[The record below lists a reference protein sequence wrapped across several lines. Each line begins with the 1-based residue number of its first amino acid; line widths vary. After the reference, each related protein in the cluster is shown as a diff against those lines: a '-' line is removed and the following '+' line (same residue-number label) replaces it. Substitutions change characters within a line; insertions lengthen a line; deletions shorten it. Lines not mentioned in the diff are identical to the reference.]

1 MKRVIQ
7 IKNLD
12 CPNCAQTLERELL
25 KIDGIDYCEVAFVS
39 QKITLDGEESA
50 IEIAKKQ
57 IASFEEVEIV
67 EEEQPLSE
75 SVLRLKNLH
84 CAACALDLERDLQK
98 IKGVIK
104 AQVDFITQTARVS
117 VRDKKT
123 LLLVVK
129 KINRFEKVE
138 VLNEGEL
145 SLPPSYKK
153 EIIQI
158 ALSAGFFLLA
168 ILFGELWAGKVF
180 EILSYVFFGISYLA
194 VGYPVLFS
202 TAKNVVK
209 GRVFDENF
217 LMTVASIG
225 AFCIGE
231 VVEGVAVMLL
241 YQIGELLQSVAV
253 GASRGSIAA
262 LMDLKSEYANRV
274 LENGEIEKISP
285 EQLKVGDTVLVK
297 TGERVPADGVLL
309 TKSATLDVKS
319 LTGESAYKESEA
331 GAEILSGS
339 INAGGVMTVKTVRAY
354 QDSAAQRI
362 LDLVENST
370 SKKAQ
375 SEKFISKFAR
385 YYTPIVCALA
395 LIIATVAP
403 MIDGVVQTGGFA
415 FINFTD
421 WLKIAL
427 TFLVVSCPCALVISV
442 PLTYFCGIGVCAKRG
457 ILVKGATHLDTLAKT
472 KAFAFDKTGTLT
484 YGNFKIKEIHPIG
497 VEKEKLLSLVA
508 LAEKSSAHPVA
519 KAFSKV
525 KADGVLTNIQEILGM
540 GITAYYN
547 EKTLLVGNKKL
558 LEESGVTAPLY
569 SGAETAVFAALDGV
583 CIGFIEIGDEEK
595 TGAKDVICGLKS
607 LGIQQVCMLTGD
619 LEEKAVTVARSLGL
633 DSVKAGLLPDKKLE
647 ELAMLKKEY
656 GVVSYVGDGVNDA
669 PVMTQADCAVSMG
682 KLGSAAAVE
691 ASDLVLVSDRLE
703 LLLDGLK
710 TARKTRRIVTQN
722 IVFSIV
728 MKVGFMALAAFGIL
742 DLWLAV
748 FADVG
753 VMLLAVLNA
762 LRVRTKNV

>member
-1 MKRVIQ
+1 MKTVIKV
-7 IKNLD
+7 KNLD

-25 KIDGIDYCEVAFVS
+25 NIDGIAYCEVSFVS

-57 IASFEEVEIV
+57 ITSFEEVEIV

-75 SVLRLKNLH
+75 SVLRLENLH

-98 IKGVIK
+98 IKGVEK
-104 AQVDFITQTARVS
+104 AQVDFISQTARVS
-117 VRDKKT
+117 VQDKKT
-123 LLLVVK
+123 LAAVVK
-129 KINRFEKVE
+129 KINRFEKVR

-158 ALSAGFFLLA
+158 ALSVGFFLLA
-168 ILFGELWAGKVF
+168 ILFGELLTGKVF
-180 EILSYVFFGISYLA
+180 EILSYVFFGIAYLS

-217 LMTVASIG
+217 LMSVASIG

-262 LMDLKSEYANRV
+262 LMDLKSEYANRL
-274 LENGEIEKISP
+274 LENGEAEKISP
-285 EQLKVGDTVLVK
+285 EQLKIGDTVLVK

-309 TKSATLDVKS
+309 SKNATLDVKS
-319 LTGESAYKESEA
+319 LTGESAYKESEK
-331 GAEILSGS
+331 GEEILSGS
-339 INAGGVMTVKTVRAY
+339 INVGGVITLKTVREY
-354 QDSAAQRI
+354 QDSAVQKI
-362 LDLVENST
+362 LNLVENST
-370 SKKAQ
+370 SKKAK

-385 YYTPIVCALA
+385 FYTPIVCALA

-403 MIDGVVQTGGFA
+403 MIEGVVQTGGFA
-415 FINFTD
+415 FVNFTY

-442 PLTYFCGIGVCAKRG
+442 PLTYFCGIGVCAKKG
-457 ILVKGATHLDTLAKT
+457 ILVKGATHLDTLAKS

-497 VEKEKLLSLVA
+497 VEKEYLLSLVA
-508 LAEKSSAHPVA
+508 LAEKSSAHPIA
-519 KAFSKV
+519 KAFSAV
-525 KADGVLTNIQEILGM
+525 QTNGVLTDIKEIAGK
-540 GITAYYN
+540 GITACYK
-547 EKTLLVGNKKL
+547 EKTLLVGNDKL
-558 LEESGVTAPLY
+558 LEENVVNAPDYNGV
-569 SGAETAVFAALDGV
+569 ETAIFAALDGV

-595 TGAKDVICGLKS
+595 TGAKEVIQGLKS
-607 LGIQQVCMLTGD
+607 LGIEHVCMLTGD
-619 LEEKAVTVARSLGL
+619 GEKKALSVASTLGL
-633 DSVKAGLLPDKKLE
+633 DGVKAGLLPDKKLE
-647 ELAMLKKEY
+647 EMNCLKEKY
-656 GVVSYVGDGVNDA
+656 GVVTYVGDGVNDA

-703 LLLDGLK
+703 LLIDGLK

-722 IVFSIV
+722 ILFSIV
-728 MKVGFMALAAFGIL
+728 MKIGFMLLAAFGIL
-742 DLWLAV
+742 HLWLAV

-753 VMLLAVLNA
+753 VMLLAVLNS
-762 LRVRTKNV
+762 LRVRTKRS